1 VTLDPDHLAGL
12 AAAVPAAEL
21 PGIYRAFATDLLRLA
36 AEMEGHAAAGDA
48 PAARAVAHALAGA
61 AAGVGAR
68 QLEALARAAMHPS
81 APPIGAEQAAGIA
94 AAARAA
100 AAALE
105 ALAAA

>member
-1 VTLDPDHLAGL
+1 MLDPTHLAGL

-21 PGIYRAFATDLLRLA
+21 PGIYRAFAADLARLA
-36 AEMEGHAAAGDA
+36 AEMESQAAAGDA
-48 PAARAVAHALAGA
+48 AAARATAHALAGA

-68 QLEALARAAMHPS
+68 DLEALARMAMQPN
-81 APPIGAEQAAGIA
+81 APPIGAEQAAAIV

-105 ALAAA
+105 ALAAG

>member
-1 VTLDPDHLAGL
+1 MLDPNHLAGL

-21 PGIYRAFATDLLRLA
+21 PGIYLAFASDLVRLA

-48 PAARAVAHALAGA
+48 AAARAAAHALAGA
-61 AAGVGAR
+61 AAGIGAR
-68 QLEALARAAMHPS
+68 EVEALARAAMQPS
-81 APPIGAEQAAGIA
+81 APPIGTTEAAAIA

-105 ALAAA
+105 VLAAG